1 MIFKNKILQFI
12 LFSLFFCLI
21 LLTFESPI
29 FILSDLTVIESN
41 LSVQVSRSFANLG
54 GNFAEFEFLYPQNYT
69 SSNQEF
75 NIQNYTSKVLFNP
88 EPDSKDIIFD
98 KCGNKILKFSY
109 KNIFGFSVNLQFY
122 GSLKSYVPAY
132 SPVSFPYNL
141 EKIDQNTQIYLEY
154 EQLEDIN
161 QLISYAKAISE
172 GKTDLFALLIA
183 LKINIESSVNYCSN
197 FEDRKPSDVLNEK
210 TGNREEI
217 LNLYM
222 IILRILGIP
231 VRAACGLGIQ
241 QSYEISKTLKTEP
254 FLLFTGK
261 NPFTYL
267 EIWSKNFGWIAFD
280 PFTYTFYSLN
290 NFIRLGYALNFDDLH
305 YIFYKSGSDK
315 VTFNETYNIQITK
328 NNISESIEIEKFA
341 SQDLVLL
348 SSNMTQIYKNLFSSY
363 RSIDMPYNHSF
374 YKGIELVKYGK
385 KYLYFSGF
393 DSNVEIPISSEN
405 RILQTIYIEKPIN
418 VKKILLKSSL
428 NQNASIVLSLYKGEQ
443 INESFLLYR
452 GKIPDS
458 YLISTPKSY
467 NELSLTSLNLTIGI
481 YTLYIYIEQSDKNA
495 IIYCNEKP
503 SFKNYSSLKIIK
515 RIKNN
520 DTIYST
526 NCVLDFSFEIE

>member
-1 MIFKNKILQFI
+1 MVFKNKIFQFF
-12 LFSLFFCLI
+12 LFCLFLCSI

-29 FILSDLTVIESN
+29 FIISDLTVIESN
-41 LSVQVSRSFANLG
+41 LSVQVSRSFANLA

-75 NIQNYTSKVLFNP
+75 NIQSYTSKVLFNP

-98 KCGNKILKFSY
+98 KYGNKILRFSY
-109 KNIFGFSVNLQFY
+109 KSIYGFSVNFQFY

-132 SPVSFPYNL
+132 SSVSFPYNL

-154 EQLEDIN
+154 DQFDDIN
-161 QLISYAKAISE
+161 HLISYAKTTAE

-197 FEDRKPSDVLNEK
+197 FEDRNPSDVLNEK
-210 TGNREEI
+210 AGNREEI

-241 QSYEISKTLKTEP
+241 QNYEINKTAKTEP

-290 NFIRLGYALNFDDLH
+290 NFIRLGHALNFEDLH
-305 YIFYKSGSDK
+305 YIFYKSGSDRI
-315 VTFNETYNIQITK
+315 TFNETYNIQITK
-328 NNISESIEIEKFA
+328 NNINKPLEIEKIA
-341 SQDLVLL
+341 SQDMILL
-348 SSNMTQIYKNLFSSY
+348 SSNMSQIYKNILSSY
-363 RSIDMPYNHSF
+363 RSIDMPYNFSF
-374 YKGIELVKYGK
+374 YNGIELEKDGK
-385 KYLYFSGF
+385 KFLCFSGF
-393 DSNVEIPISSEN
+393 DNIVEIPINSEN
-405 RILQTIYIEKPIN
+405 KILQTFYIEKPIN
-418 VKKILLKSSL
+418 VKKILSKFNF
-428 NQNASIVLSLYKGEQ
+428 NQNTSIVFSLYKGEQ

-452 GKIPDS
+452 GKIPGN
-458 YLISTPKSY
+458 YFISVPKSY
-467 NELSLTSLNLTIGI
+467 NELSLNSLNLTVGI
-481 YTLYIYIEQSDKNA
+481 YTLYIYIEQPDKNA

-503 SFKNYSSLKIIK
+503 SFKNYSNLKIIK
-515 RIKNN
+515 RIENK
-520 DTIYST
+520 DIIYNT
-526 NCVLDFSFEIE
+526 NCVLDFIFEIE